1 MITTQRTIEEIRL
14 HREDLMRAA
23 ARERLAS
30 EVRKSQPKSAP
41 VHARLLLRAGQRMV
55 ETGSILQARYGQL
68 TEKST
73 PMSGLPESRPA

>member
-1 MITTQRTIEEIRL
+1 MITAERTIEETRL
-14 HREDLMRAA
+14 HREGLLQAA
-23 ARERLAS
+23 EKARLVS
-30 EVRKSQPKSAP
+30 EVRKRQPKSAP
-41 VHARLLLRAGQRMV
+41 IHARLLLRAGQRMV